1 MQRKSL
7 LDVPIDMCIP
17 YGNNPRFNDKGVPH
31 LIESIRAYGYMKT
44 SIGVDEN
51 MVLLFGHT
59 TLKALKELQ
68 WPLIP
73 EITQFT
79 GLTEAQKR
87 GYRIADNKTSEY
99 SGWDFVKLIDEME
112 FLQEQP
118 EKIMADAT
126 GFGDAILKS
135 EKFNALDREVERLEP
150 IGDAEINI
158 VVPKVHK
165 EAVELWLSF
174 GSGGT
179 TAAQMGQGVMKRC
192 GLL

>member
-7 LDVPIDMCIP
+7 LDVPIDKAIP
-17 YGNNPRFNDKGVPH
+17 YENNPRFNDKGVPH

-118 EKIMADAT
+118 EKIMHDAT

-135 EKFNALDREVERLEP
+135 EKFNALDKEVEKMDG
-150 IGDAEINI
+150 ITDAEIVI
-158 VVPKVHK
+158 IVPKDKK
-165 EAVELWLSF
+165 EAVVAWLAF
-174 GSGGT
+174 GAGGT
-179 TAAQMGQGVMKRC
+179 TAAQIGQGVMRRC